1 MILNGIVRKV
11 LNTKGGFTAN
21 TKEGEGVN
29 HEGRRGR
36 EFQAVALRWESIR
49 ACWACW
55 ACFRNSMEVNVG
67 GIDWGEK

>member
-1 MILNGIVRKV
+1 MILNGMVRKV

-21 TKEGEGVN
+21 TKAGEGVN

-36 EFQAVALRWESIR
+36 EFQAVVLRWESI
-49 ACWACW
+49 WACW

-67 GIDWGEK
+67 GIG